1 MCAMPLNSQL
11 ALIHPRVVNLFKKKS
26 IGRNPIITSSLSEF
40 NHPFS
45 DRRRIYRDIFK
56 LWILKVVSQQTDIGK
71 RVLFCHTYEVNV
83 PGKEKTE

>member
-1 MCAMPLNSQL
+1 MPLNSQL
-11 ALIHPRVVNLFKKKS
+11 ALIHPHVVNLLKKKKS

-56 LWILKVVSQQTDIGK
+56 LWILKVVSQQTHIGK
-71 RVLFCHTYEVNV
+71 RVSFCHTYEVNV
-83 PGKEKTE
+83 LGKGKTE